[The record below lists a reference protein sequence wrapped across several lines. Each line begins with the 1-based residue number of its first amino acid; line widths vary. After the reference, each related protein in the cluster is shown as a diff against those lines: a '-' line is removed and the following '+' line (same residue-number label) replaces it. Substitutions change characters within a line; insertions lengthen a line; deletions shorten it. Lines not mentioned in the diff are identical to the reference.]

1 MPKRTTGKKTLFVFL
16 SFFAFFQLS
25 WTQSRLSFEHYRI
38 TDGLTQSNVTCIVED
53 AQNQL
58 WLGTQEGL
66 NRFDGTSFEPF
77 NRENARAIKNAYIFD
92 ATKDSN
98 DDLWFGTRNG
108 LLKYAFKKGVFTSY
122 VISKKRT
129 KAITSVA
136 VLGPNSLLILTA
148 KQELYRFDKQ
158 TNRYTR
164 LKLNTA
170 IKSIVKGN
178 QTPYILGEN
187 NVIYKVNKQGNLYP
201 WLNSLAPIRTIQ
213 YCNNQVFIF
222 TSTGVFSINATNRKG
237 KLKRMF
243 RAVKGLN
250 ISNITAM
257 VHTDGVYYFAT
268 NQEGLF
274 TLDQRGKLNYYK
286 ANLFQN
292 NRLNTNNLNC
302 LFLSKEKVLWVGSD
316 RGVSCS
322 MLSGSGF
329 NTLKPSAD
337 LSKGLPCE
345 NVWSFSTHEKSLLIG
360 TDLGITRYNP
370 TTELTNHYFRS
381 EKLKTDA
388 SVMDIASINSDEF
401 LLACYDGIYRFNPT
415 RTNSFRSIPI
425 SNEQLSIKH
434 AHFFKIQAYNKNTF
448 LIGSSAGLL
457 RMDLAKETFTEIH
470 PALQD
475 QVRAISTDSQ
485 GKTWVLYENYGL
497 YQLIEQQNT
506 FYLIPFKYNRKLLSL
521 ITDPLTAFTE
531 LKKGVFLVGT
541 MGAGV
546 VQISQ
551 STGLLKSISKLEGLP
566 NNTINSLIKD
576 GKGNVWGSTN
586 RGLICIN
593 SRGSLNSSIER
604 RGIEP
609 NEYNMNAS
617 YIDATGKLYFGG
629 IFGLVYFNPNS
640 VVNPSVNLFP
650 KITRVTFLKKT
661 RYFPAGFVSESQ
673 LKKFAYAI
681 QLPYNAR
688 DFEIKFQSSQLY
700 GAKHVTYKYVII
712 GEETDTILIGN
723 TNKLTFNSLASGT
736 YYLRLY
742 SRYENGPWTDTPA
755 LLTVTI
761 NPPFWATI
769 PFWLCV
775 AAFLLLCAYIYLKYQ
790 VNRERGQRI
799 KLEEL
804 VTKRTHKI
812 QEQKE
817 QIERKN
823 EQISLEKEKVLAQQ
837 KQLFIEKERAEKWL
851 NNALPSQ
858 AIKELKVQ
866 GKVSAKAY
874 EHATILF
881 TDVVGFS
888 KISENITPTRLVNK
902 LDVLFRKF
910 DQIIKA
916 NNLEKIKTIGDAYMA
931 VGGLPDENST
941 HAIDACIAGLQIQS
955 YMRAKKFDAIANHK
969 DYWEIRLG
977 INTGPVTAGIIGSL
991 KMAYD
996 VWGSA
1001 VNQAQRMEMLGQA
1014 GAVTISEQTF
1024 KLVEPYFECVHR
1036 GKAQMKSKVILDM
1049 YEVLRI
1055 KPALSLNGEGLKP
1068 NDLFYEIVGLHH
1080 YSSIKYYTAENELI
1094 QILAQELPPD
1104 LSYHSLAHTKEVVKA
1119 VERIALLEG
1128 VRDEGLFLLKS
1139 AALFHDAGFVKQY
1152 EHNEPIG
1159 AAMAEA
1165 MLPKYGY
1172 NEQHIKTIKELI
1184 YVTQIPHKPVNKLQE
1199 IMCDADLDYLGTDS
1213 FEETANKLKIELM
1226 AKGKIQTD
1234 REWDQLQLTFLKQ
1247 HKYFTQTAILTRD
1260 KKKKE
1265 HLKAIKQRFEAN
1277 TYD

>member
-977 INTGPVTAGIIGSL
+977 VNTGPVTAGIIGSL

-1024 KLVEPYFECVHR
+1024 KLVEPYFECMHR

>member
-1 MPKRTTGKKTLFVFL
+1 MPKRTTGKKTVFVFL
-16 SFFAFFQLS
+16 SFLASFQLY
-25 WTQSRLSFEHYRI
+25 WAQSRLSFEHYRI

-201 WLNSLAPIRTIQ
+201 WFNSLAPIHTIQ

-222 TSTGVFSINATNRKG
+222 TSTGVFSMNATNRKG

-302 LFLSKEKVLWVGSD
+302 LFLSKDKVLWVGSD

-617 YIDATGKLYFGG
+617 YMDATGKLYFGG

-790 VNRERGQRI
+790 VNHERGQRI

-1024 KLVEPYFECVHR
+1024 KLVEPYFECMHR

-1094 QILAQELPPD
+1094 QLLAQELPPD
-1104 LSYHSLAHTKEVVKA
+1104 LSYHSLAHTKDVVKA

-1277 TYD
+1277 IYD

>member
-16 SFFAFFQLS
+16 SFFAFFQCC

-38 TDGLTQSNVTCIVED
+38 TDGLSQSNVTCIVED
-53 AQNQL
+53 SQNQL
-58 WLGTQEGL
+58 WFGTQEGL

-77 NRENARAIKNAYIFD
+77 NRENAPAIKNAYFFD
-92 ATKDSN
+92 ATKDAN

-122 VISKKRT
+122 AVSKKST
-129 KAITSVA
+129 QSIKNVA
-136 VLGPNSLLILTA
+136 VLGPTSLLVLTS

-158 TNRYTR
+158 KNRYSRIT
-164 LKLNTA
+164 LNTPV
-170 IKSIVKGN
+170 KTLVKGDK
-178 QTPYILGEN
+178 TSFILGEN
-187 NVIYKVNKQGNLYP
+187 NVIYKINKRGELYP
-201 WLNSLAPIRTIQ
+201 WFNSSAPIHTIKF
-213 YCNNQVFIF
+213 CNNRVFIF
-222 TSTGVFSINATNRKG
+222 TSKGVFSINVSKRNL

-243 RAVKGLN
+243 RGVQGSN

-257 VHTDGVYYFAT
+257 VYTGGMYYIAT
-268 NQEGLF
+268 NQQGLYSF
-274 TLDQRGKLNYYK
+274 DERGKQLNYS
-286 ANLFQN
+286 ANLFQA

-302 LFLSKEKVLWVGSD
+302 LFLSKDKVLWVGSD

-381 EKLKTDA
+381 ERFKTDA

-448 LIGSSAGLL
+448 LIGSSTGLL
-457 RMDLAKETFTEIH
+457 RMDLEKETFTEIH

-506 FYLIPFKYNRKLLSL
+506 FSLKPFKHNRKLLSL
-521 ITDPLTAFTE
+521 ITDPLTAFAE
-531 LKKGVFLVGT
+531 LNKGVFLFGT
-541 MGAGV
+541 MGSGV

-576 GKGNVWGSTN
+576 RKGNVWGSTN

-617 YIDATGKLYFGG
+617 FIDATGKLYFGG

-640 VVNPSVNLFP
+640 VVNPSVYLYP

-661 RYFPAGFVSESQ
+661 RHFPSGFVSESQ

-769 PFWLCV
+769 PFWFCV

-858 AIKELKVQ
+858 AVKELNVQ

-888 KISENITPTRLVNK
+888 KISENITPIRLVNK

-910 DQIIKA
+910 DQIIKV

-969 DYWEIRLG
+969 DYWDIRLG

-1024 KLVEPYFECVHR
+1024 KLVEPYFECIHR

-1055 KPALSLNGEGLKP
+1055 KPELSLNGEGLKP

-1094 QILAQELPPD
+1094 QLLAQELPPD
-1104 LSYHSLAHTKEVVKA
+1104 LSYHSLSHTKDVVKA

-1265 HLKAIKQRFEAN
+1265 HLKAIKKRFESNA
-1277 TYD
+1277 YD

>member
-1 MPKRTTGKKTLFVFL
+1 MLQKTTGKLTLFIGLTFFL
-16 SFFAFFQLS
+16 VSFQVVWS
-25 WTQSRLSFEHYRI
+25 QSRLSFEHYGI
-38 TDGLTQSNVTCIVED
+38 MDGLSQSNVTCVIED

-58 WLGTQEGL
+58 WFGTQEGL
-66 NRFDGTSFEPF
+66 NRFDGTSFEQF
-77 NRENARAIKNAYIFD
+77 NRENASGIKNAYIYD
-92 ATKDSN
+92 AIKDAN
-98 DDLWFGTRNG
+98 NDLWFGTRNG
-108 LLKYAFKKGVFTSY
+108 LLKYTFKKGTFTSY
-122 VISKKRT
+122 IFAKKSN
-129 KAITSVA
+129 KAIRNVA
-136 VLGPNSLLILTA
+136 VLGTGSLLVLTS
-148 KQELYRFDKQ
+148 KQELYRFDIKR
-158 TNRYTR
+158 NRYTR
-164 LKLNTA
+164 IKLNTPV
-170 IKSIVKGN
+170 KSIEKGKN
-178 QTPYILGEN
+178 TCFILGEN
-187 NVIYKVNKQGNLYP
+187 NVVYKVNQQGNLYR
-201 WLNSLAPIRTIQ
+201 WFSSIEPIRTIK

-222 TSTGVFSINATNRKG
+222 TSNGVFSIITSKRQVN
-237 KLKRMF
+237 LKRMF
-243 RAVKGLN
+243 RTVKGLN
-250 ISNITAM
+250 SYDITAM
-257 VHTDGVYYFAT
+257 AYTNGVYYFAT
-268 NQEGLF
+268 NQQGLLK
-274 TLDQRGKLNYYK
+274 LDQQGRFINYK
-286 ANLFQN
+286 AKLFQS

-302 LFLSKEKVLWVGSD
+302 LFLSKDKVLWVGSD
-316 RGVSCS
+316 RGVSCT
-322 MLSGSGF
+322 MLSGSRF
-329 NTLKPSAD
+329 HTVKPSAE

-345 NVWSFSTHEKSLLIG
+345 NVWSFSSHEKSLLIG
-360 TDLGITRYNP
+360 TDLGITRYDP
-370 TTELTNHYFRS
+370 TTEFTNHYFRS
-381 EKLKTDA
+381 EKFKTDA
-388 SVMDIASINSDEF
+388 SVMNIESISKDEF
-401 LLACYDGIYRFNPT
+401 LLACYDGIYLFNPT
-415 RTNSFRSIPI
+415 RANPFRSIPI
-425 SNEQLSIKH
+425 KNEQLSIKH
-434 AHFFKIQAYNKNTF
+434 THFFQVKAYNKNTF

-457 RMDLAKETFTEIH
+457 RLDLANETYTEID
-470 PALQD
+470 PAIQD
-475 QVRAISTDSQ
+475 QVRAISTDSK

-497 YQLIEQQNT
+497 HQLHEKENT
-506 FYLIPFKYNRKLLSL
+506 LYTTPFKHNRKLLSL
-521 ITDPLTAFTE
+521 ITEPLTAFIE
-531 LKKGVFLVGT
+531 LKKGVFLFGT

-576 GKGNVWGSTN
+576 KLGNVWGSTN

-593 SRGSLNSSIER
+593 SRGSLNSNIER

-609 NEYNMNAS
+609 NEYNMNAC
-617 YIDATGKLYFGG
+617 YIDASGKLYFGG

-640 VVNPSVNLFP
+640 VINPSVNLYP
-650 KITRVTFLKKT
+650 KITTVLLHKKN
-661 RYFPAGFVSESQ
+661 RRFPTGFVDEDQ
-673 LKKFAYAI
+673 LRKLAYAI
-681 QLPYNAR
+681 ELPYNAR

-700 GAKHVTYKYVII
+700 GAKHVTYKYVMI

-723 TNKLTFNSLASGT
+723 ANKLTFNSLASGT

-769 PFWLCV
+769 PFWLFV
-775 AAFLLLCAYIYLKYQ
+775 AASFLIGAYIYFKFQ
-790 VNRERGQRI
+790 VNRERRQRI

-804 VTKRTHKI
+804 VSKRTHKI

-817 QIERKN
+817 QIS
-823 EQISLEKEKVLAQQ
+823 QEKEKVLAQQ

-874 EHATILF
+874 EHATIMF

-955 YMRAKKFDAIANHK
+955 YMRAKKFDAIANYK

-977 INTGPVTAGIIGSL
+977 INTGTVTAGIIGSL

-1024 KLVEPYFECVHR
+1024 KLVEPYFECIHR

-1055 KPALSLNGEGLKP
+1055 KPELSLNGEGLKP

-1094 QILAQELPPD
+1094 QLLAQELPPD
-1104 LSYHSLAHTKEVVKA
+1104 LTYHSLAHTKDVVKA

-1139 AALFHDAGFVKQY
+1139 AALFHDAGFIKQY

-1199 IMCDADLDYLGTDS
+1199 IMCDADLDYLGTDT

-1226 AKGKIQTD
+1226 AKGKIETD
-1234 REWDQLQLTFLKQ
+1234 RQWDELQVSFLKQ
-1247 HKYFTQTAILTRD
+1247 HKYFTQTAQMTRD

-1265 HLKAIKQRFEAN
+1265 QLKRIKKRLEAN
-1277 TYD
+1277 QY

>member
-1 MPKRTTGKKTLFVFL
+1 MPKRTTGKKTVFVFL
-16 SFFAFFQLS
+16 SFLASFQLY
-25 WTQSRLSFEHYRI
+25 WAQSRLSFEHYRI

-201 WLNSLAPIRTIQ
+201 WFNSLAPIHTIQ

-222 TSTGVFSINATNRKG
+222 TSTGVFSMNATNRKG

-274 TLDQRGKLNYYK
+274 TLDQRGKLNNYK

-302 LFLSKEKVLWVGSD
+302 LFLSKDKVLWVGSD

-434 AHFFKIQAYNKNTF
+434 AHFFKIHAYNRNTF

-617 YIDATGKLYFGG
+617 YMDATGKLYFGG

-1024 KLVEPYFECVHR
+1024 KLVEPYFECMHR

-1094 QILAQELPPD
+1094 QLLAQELPPD
-1104 LSYHSLAHTKEVVKA
+1104 LSYHSLAHTKDVVKA

-1277 TYD
+1277 IYD

>member
-1 MPKRTTGKKTLFVFL
+1 MFRGVQG
-16 SFFAFFQLS
+16 SN
-25 WTQSRLSFEHYRI
+25 I
-38 TDGLTQSNVTCIVED
+38 SNVT
-53 AQNQL
+53 
-58 WLGTQEGL
+58 
-66 NRFDGTSFEPF
+66 
-77 NRENARAIKNAYIFD
+77 
-92 ATKDSN
+92 
-98 DDLWFGTRNG
+98 
-108 LLKYAFKKGVFTSY
+108 
-122 VISKKRT
+122 
-129 KAITSVA
+129 
-136 VLGPNSLLILTA
+136 
-148 KQELYRFDKQ
+148 
-158 TNRYTR
+158 
-164 LKLNTA
+164 
-170 IKSIVKGN
+170 
-178 QTPYILGEN
+178 
-187 NVIYKVNKQGNLYP
+187 
-201 WLNSLAPIRTIQ
+201 
-213 YCNNQVFIF
+213 
-222 TSTGVFSINATNRKG
+222 
-237 KLKRMF
+237 
-243 RAVKGLN
+243 
-250 ISNITAM
+250 AM
-257 VHTDGVYYFAT
+257 VYTGGMYYIAT
-268 NQEGLF
+268 NQQGLYSF
-274 TLDQRGKLNYYK
+274 DERGKQLNYS
-286 ANLFQN
+286 ANLFQA

-302 LFLSKEKVLWVGSD
+302 LFLSKDKVLWVGSD
-316 RGVSCS
+316 RGVSCT

-329 NTLKPSAD
+329 NTIKPSAD
-337 LSKGLPCE
+337 LSKGLPSE
-345 NVWSFSTHEKSLLIG
+345 NVWSFSTHKQSLLIG

-381 EKLKTDA
+381 ENLKTDA
-388 SVMDIASINSDEF
+388 SVMDIESISSDEF

-415 RTNSFRSIPI
+415 RTNPFKSIPI
-425 SNEQLSIKH
+425 SNGQLSSKH
-434 AHFFKIQAYNKNTF
+434 VHFFKIKALNKNTF

-457 RMDLAKETFTEIH
+457 RLELAKGTFTEIH
-470 PALQD
+470 PELQD
-475 QVRAISTDSQ
+475 QVREISTDAQ

-497 YQLIEQQNT
+497 YQCIEQQNT
-506 FYLIPFKYNRKLLSL
+506 VYIKPFKHNRKLLSL

-531 LKKGVFLVGT
+531 LRKGVFLIGT

-546 VQISQ
+546 VQISE

-566 NNTINSLIKD
+566 NNTINSLIRD
-576 GKGNVWGSTN
+576 RKGNVWGSTN

-617 YIDATGKLYFGG
+617 YIDANGKLYFGG
-629 IFGLVYFNPNS
+629 IFGLVFFNPNT
-640 VVNPSVNLFP
+640 VINPSVNLYP
-650 KITRVTFLKKT
+650 KITKVTFHKKT
-661 RYFPAGFVSESQ
+661 RHFPSGFVTESQ
-673 LKKFAYAI
+673 LKKLAYAI
-681 QLPYNAR
+681 HLPYNAR

-723 TNKLTFNSLASGT
+723 TNKLSFNSLASGT

-769 PFWLCV
+769 PFWLCIAV
-775 AAFLLLCAYIYLKYQ
+775 FLLLCAYIYLKYQ
-790 VNRERGQRI
+790 VNRERGQRL

-804 VTKRTHKI
+804 VTKRTQKI

-823 EQISLEKEKVLAQQ
+823 ELISLEKEKVLAQQ

-858 AIKELKVQ
+858 AVKELKVQ

-874 EHATILF
+874 EHATIMF

-888 KISENITPTRLVNK
+888 KISENINPTRLVNK
-902 LDVLFRKF
+902 LDVQFRKF

-1014 GAVTISEQTF
+1014 GTVTISEQTF
-1024 KLVEPYFECVHR
+1024 KLVEPYFECIHR

-1094 QILAQELPPD
+1094 QLLAQELPPD
-1104 LSYHSLAHTKEVVKA
+1104 LSYHSLAHTKDVVKA

-1184 YVTQIPHKPVNKLQE
+1184 FVTQIPHKPVNKLQE

-1234 REWDQLQLTFLKQ
+1234 REWDQLQITFLKQ
-1247 HKYFTQTAILTRD
+1247 HKYFTQTAILTRE

-1265 HLKAIKQRFEAN
+1265 HLKGIKQRFEAN
-1277 TYD
+1277 NYD

>member
-16 SFFAFFQLS
+16 TFFACFQVY
-25 WTQSRLSFEHYRI
+25 WAQSRLSFEHYRI
-38 TDGLTQSNVTCIVED
+38 TDGLSQSNVTCVIED

-58 WLGTQEGL
+58 WFGTQEGL
-66 NRFDGTSFEPF
+66 NRFDGTAFEPF
-77 NRENARAIKNAYIFD
+77 NRENAPAIKNAYIYD
-92 ATKDSN
+92 AIKDAN

-108 LLKYAFKKGVFTSY
+108 LLKYAFKKGAFTSY
-122 VISKKRT
+122 TFAQKST
-129 KAITSVA
+129 KAIKNVA
-136 VLGPNSLLILTA
+136 VLSTSSLLVLTS
-148 KQELYRFDKQ
+148 KQELYRFDKKQ
-158 TNRYTR
+158 KRYTR
-164 LKLNTA
+164 ITLNTPV
-170 IKSIVKGN
+170 KSIVKGN
-178 QTPYILGEN
+178 KTCFILGEN
-187 NVIYKVNKQGNLYP
+187 NVVYKVNQQGNLFP
-201 WLNSLAPIRTIQ
+201 WFNSLAPIRTIK
-213 YCNNQVFIF
+213 YCNNQVFIY
-222 TSTGVFSINATNRKG
+222 TSNGVFSINATNRKV

-250 ISNITAM
+250 ISDITAM
-257 VHTDGVYYFAT
+257 VYTDGVYYFAT
-268 NQEGLF
+268 NQQGLF
-274 TLDQRGKLNYYK
+274 KLDQRGRFNNYK
-286 ANLFQN
+286 ANLFQA

-302 LFLSKEKVLWVGSD
+302 LFLSKDKVLWVGSD
-316 RGVSCS
+316 RGVSCT

-329 NTLKPSAD
+329 HTLKPSAD

-370 TTELTNHYFRS
+370 NTELTNHYFRS
-381 EKLKTDA
+381 EKFKTDA
-388 SVMDIASINSDEF
+388 SVMDIESITKDEF
-401 LLACYDGIYRFNPT
+401 LLACYDGIFMFNPT
-415 RTNSFRSIPI
+415 RANPFRSIPI

-434 AHFFKIQAYNKNTF
+434 AHFFQIKAYNKNTF

-457 RMDLAKETFTEIH
+457 CLDLAKETFTEIH

-485 GKTWVLYENYGL
+485 GKTWILFENYGL
-497 YQLIEQQNT
+497 YQFMEQRNT
-506 FYLIPFKYNRKLLSL
+506 FYIKPFKHNLKLLSL
-521 ITDPLTAFTE
+521 ISEPLTAFTE
-531 LKKGVFLVGT
+531 LKKGVFLFGT

-576 GKGNVWGSTN
+576 QHGNVWGSTN

-617 YIDATGKLYFGG
+617 YIDAAGKLYFGG
-629 IFGLVYFNPNS
+629 IFGLVFFNPN
-640 VVNPSVNLFP
+640 VVINPAVNLYP
-650 KITRVTFLKKT
+650 KITRVTFLKKS
-661 RYFPAGFVSESQ
+661 RHFPSGFVSESQ
-673 LKKFAYAI
+673 LKKLAYAI

-723 TNKLTFNSLASGT
+723 ANKLTFNSLASGT

-775 AAFLLLCAYIYLKYQ
+775 AAFLLLCAYIFLKYQ
-790 VNRERGQRI
+790 VNRERRQRI

-874 EHATILF
+874 EHATIMF

-969 DYWEIRLG
+969 DYWDIRLG

-1024 KLVEPYFECVHR
+1024 KLVEPYFECIPR

-1055 KPALSLNGEGLKP
+1055 KPELSLNGEGLKP

-1094 QILAQELPPD
+1094 QLLAQELPLD
-1104 LSYHSLAHTKEVVKA
+1104 LSYHSLAHTKDVVKA

-1199 IMCDADLDYLGTDS
+1199 IMCDADLDYLGTDL
-1213 FEETANKLKIELM
+1213 FEETATKLKIELM
-1226 AKGKIQTD
+1226 AKGKIHSN
-1234 REWDQLQLTFLKQ
+1234 REWDQLQIAFLKQ
-1247 HKYFTQTAILTRD
+1247 HKYFTQTAILTRE

-1265 HLKAIKQRFEAN
+1265 HLKRIKQRLEAN
-1277 TYD
+1277 NYH

>member
-38 TDGLTQSNVTCIVED
+38 TDGLTQSNVTCIVEG

-977 INTGPVTAGIIGSL
+977 VNTGPVTAGIIGSL

-1024 KLVEPYFECVHR
+1024 KLVEPYFECMHR

>member
-38 TDGLTQSNVTCIVED
+38 TDGLTQSNVTCILED

-77 NRENARAIKNAYIFD
+77 NRENVRAIKNAYIFD

-98 DDLWFGTRNG
+98 HDLWFGTRNG

-136 VLGPNSLLILTA
+136 VLGPNALLILTA

-201 WLNSLAPIRTIQ
+201 WFNSLTPIRTIQ

-222 TSTGVFSINATNRKG
+222 TSNGVFSINATNRKG

-257 VHTDGVYYFAT
+257 VYTDGVYYFAT

-274 TLDQRGKLNYYK
+274 TLNQRGKLNNYK

-302 LFLSKEKVLWVGSD
+302 LFLSKDKVLWVGSD

-506 FYLIPFKYNRKLLSL
+506 FSLIPFKYNRKLLSL

-566 NNTINSLIKD
+566 NNTINSLIRD

-586 RGLICIN
+586 RG
-593 SRGSLNSSIER
+593 
-604 RGIEP
+604 
-609 NEYNMNAS
+609 
-617 YIDATGKLYFGG
+617 
-629 IFGLVYFNPNS
+629 
-640 VVNPSVNLFP
+640 
-650 KITRVTFLKKT
+650 
-661 RYFPAGFVSESQ
+661 
-673 LKKFAYAI
+673 
-681 QLPYNAR
+681 
-688 DFEIKFQSSQLY
+688 
-700 GAKHVTYKYVII
+700 
-712 GEETDTILIGN
+712 
-723 TNKLTFNSLASGT
+723 
-736 YYLRLY
+736 
-742 SRYENGPWTDTPA
+742 
-755 LLTVTI
+755 
-761 NPPFWATI
+761 
-769 PFWLCV
+769 
-775 AAFLLLCAYIYLKYQ
+775 
-790 VNRERGQRI
+790 
-799 KLEEL
+799 
-804 VTKRTHKI
+804 
-812 QEQKE
+812 
-817 QIERKN
+817 
-823 EQISLEKEKVLAQQ
+823 
-837 KQLFIEKERAEKWL
+837 
-851 NNALPSQ
+851 
-858 AIKELKVQ
+858 
-866 GKVSAKAY
+866 
-874 EHATILF
+874 
-881 TDVVGFS
+881 
-888 KISENITPTRLVNK
+888 
-902 LDVLFRKF
+902 
-910 DQIIKA
+910 
-916 NNLEKIKTIGDAYMA
+916 
-931 VGGLPDENST
+931 
-941 HAIDACIAGLQIQS
+941 
-955 YMRAKKFDAIANHK
+955 
-969 DYWEIRLG
+969 
-977 INTGPVTAGIIGSL
+977 
-991 KMAYD
+991 
-996 VWGSA
+996 
-1001 VNQAQRMEMLGQA
+1001 
-1014 GAVTISEQTF
+1014 
-1024 KLVEPYFECVHR
+1024 
-1036 GKAQMKSKVILDM
+1036 
-1049 YEVLRI
+1049 
-1055 KPALSLNGEGLKP
+1055 
-1068 NDLFYEIVGLHH
+1068 
-1080 YSSIKYYTAENELI
+1080 
-1094 QILAQELPPD
+1094 
-1104 LSYHSLAHTKEVVKA
+1104 
-1119 VERIALLEG
+1119 
-1128 VRDEGLFLLKS
+1128 
-1139 AALFHDAGFVKQY
+1139 
-1152 EHNEPIG
+1152 
-1159 AAMAEA
+1159 
-1165 MLPKYGY
+1165 
-1172 NEQHIKTIKELI
+1172 
-1184 YVTQIPHKPVNKLQE
+1184 
-1199 IMCDADLDYLGTDS
+1199 
-1213 FEETANKLKIELM
+1213 
-1226 AKGKIQTD
+1226 
-1234 REWDQLQLTFLKQ
+1234 
-1247 HKYFTQTAILTRD
+1247 
-1260 KKKKE
+1260 
-1265 HLKAIKQRFEAN
+1265 
-1277 TYD
+1277 

>member
-1 MPKRTTGKKTLFVFL
+1 MPKRTTGKKTVFVFL
-16 SFFAFFQLS
+16 SFLASFQLY

-38 TDGLTQSNVTCIVED
+38 TDGLSQSNVTCVVED

-58 WLGTQEGL
+58 WFGTQEGL
-66 NRFDGTSFEPF
+66 NRFDGTSFESF
-77 NRENARAIKNAYIFD
+77 NRENAPAIKNAYIFD
-92 ATKDSN
+92 ATKDAN
-98 DDLWFGTRNG
+98 NDLWFGTRKG

-122 VISKKRT
+122 AFPNKST
-129 KAITSVA
+129 KALKNVA
-136 VLGPNSLLILTA
+136 VLGPTSLLVLTT
-148 KQELYRFDKQ
+148 KQVLYRFDKKQ
-158 TNRYTR
+158 HRYTR
-164 LKLNTA
+164 IKINTPV
-170 IKSIVKGN
+170 KSILKGN
-178 QTPYILGEN
+178 NTCYILGKN
-187 NVIYKVNKQGNLYP
+187 NVIYRINQQGRLYP
-201 WLNSLAPIRTIQ
+201 WVNSPTPIQNIQ
-213 YCNNQVFIF
+213 YCNNRVFVF
-222 TSTGVFSINATNRKG
+222 TTKGLFSVNITQSKA
-237 KLKRMF
+237 KLTRF
-243 RAVKGLN
+243 FLSDVGLN
-250 ISNITAM
+250 ITNVSSM
-257 VHTDGVYYFAT
+257 VYADGIYYIAT
-268 NQEGLF
+268 NQQGLYS
-274 TLDQRGKLNYYK
+274 LDEQGKQLNYT
-286 ANLFQN
+286 ANLFQA

-302 LFLSKEKVLWVGSD
+302 LFLSKDKVLWVGSD
-316 RGVSCS
+316 RGVSCT

-345 NVWSFSTHEKSLLIG
+345 NVWSFSTHEQSLLIG

-370 TTELTNHYFRS
+370 STEVTTHYFRT
-381 EKLKTDA
+381 EKVKTDA
-388 SVMDIASINSDEF
+388 SVMDIEAISSDNY
-401 LLACYDGIYRFNPT
+401 LLACYDGIYAFNPN
-415 RTNSFRSIPI
+415 RANPYRSIPI
-425 SNEQLSIKH
+425 LDERIALKH
-434 AHFFKIQAYNKNTF
+434 AHFFKIHAHTKNTY
-448 LIGSSAGLL
+448 LIGTSSGLL
-457 RMDLAKETFTEIH
+457 SLDIEKGTFTEIQ

-475 QVRAISTDSQ
+475 QVREISKDTQ
-485 GKTWVLYENYGL
+485 GNTWVLYENLGL
-497 YQLIEQQNT
+497 YQLLAKEQ
-506 FYLIPFKYNRKLLSL
+506 FFRLKPYKYNAKLLSL

-531 LKKGVFLVGT
+531 LKKGVFLLGT
-541 MGAGV
+541 MGAGL

-566 NNTINSLIKD
+566 NNTINSLIRD
-576 GKGNVWGSTN
+576 RNGNVWGSTN

-593 SRGSLNSSIER
+593 SSGALNPKIER

-617 YIDATGKLYFGG
+617 YIDASGKLYFGG
-629 IFGLVYFNPNS
+629 IFGLVYFNPTS
-640 VVNPSVNLFP
+640 VINPSVNLYP
-650 KITRVTFLKKT
+650 KITRVSFHKKI
-661 RYFPAGFVSESQ
+661 RRFPSGFVNEAQ
-673 LKKFAYAI
+673 LKKLAYAI

-723 TNKLTFNSLASGT
+723 TNKLSFNSLAGGT

-769 PFWLCV
+769 PFWLCI
-775 AAFLLLCAYIYLKYQ
+775 AAFLLMGVYIYLKYQ

-799 KLEEL
+799 KLEDL

-823 EQISLEKEKVLAQQ
+823 ELISLEKEKVLAQQ

-858 AIKELKVQ
+858 AVKELKVQ
-866 GKVSAKAY
+866 GKVPAKAY
-874 EHATILF
+874 EFATILF

-888 KISENITPTRLVNK
+888 KISERITPTRLVNK

-910 DQIIKA
+910 DQIIKD

-941 HAIDACIAGLQIQS
+941 HAIDACIAGLQIQR
-955 YMRAKKFDAIANHK
+955 YMEAKKFEAIANHK

-1001 VNQAQRMEMLGQA
+1001 VNQAQRMEMLGQV
-1014 GAVTISEQTF
+1014 GSVTISEETF

-1055 KPALSLNGEGLKP
+1055 KPELSLNGEGIKP

-1094 QILAQELPPD
+1094 QLLAQELPQD
-1104 LSYHSLAHTKEVVKA
+1104 LSYHSLAHTKDVVKA

-1199 IMCDADLDYLGTDS
+1199 IMCDADLDYLGTDT

-1226 AKGKIQTD
+1226 AKGKIHSE
-1234 REWDQLQLTFLKQ
+1234 REWDQMQITFLKQ
-1247 HKYFTQTAILTRD
+1247 HKYFTQTAILTRE

-1265 HLKAIKQRFEAN
+1265 HLKVIIQRLEAN
-1277 TYD
+1277 LYD

>member
-222 TSTGVFSINATNRKG
+222 TSTGVFSMNATNRKG

-257 VHTDGVYYFAT
+257 VYTDGVYYFAT

-302 LFLSKEKVLWVGSD
+302 LFLSKDKVLWVGSD

-790 VNRERGQRI
+790 VNHERGQRI

-931 VGGLPDENST
+931 AGGLPDQNST

-1014 GAVTISEQTF
+1014 GSVTISEQTF
-1024 KLVEPYFECVHR
+1024 KLVEPYFECMHR

-1094 QILAQELPPD
+1094 QLLAQELPPD
-1104 LSYHSLAHTKEVVKA
+1104 LSYHSLAHTKDVVKA